1 MSQVLSW
8 LFVQKLRQLIFY
20 LISDLQP
27 VQLDFLKSVSQFCFE
42 RNLGQA
48 SPEKANQHLLIPG
61 SVEVQEQIILL
72 QFSEVCS

>member
-1 MSQVLSW
+1 MSQALSW

-27 VQLDFLKSVSQFCFE
+27 VQLDFLKSVSQFYFE

-48 SPEKANQHLLIPG
+48 SPEKANQHLLTPG
-61 SVEVQEQIILL
+61 SVEVQEQII
-72 QFSEVCS
+72 FIAV